1 MDSQITFNQVKVQI
15 LNDTDA
21 TPSPKYPGY
30 VGLKAEYDP
39 EVSVAKPASFF
50 FKLNSYSYVLTNFSK
65 LVTLYEIAETAHFI
79 CAIANN
85 INYSEKFVKTHESV

>member
-39 EVSVAKPASFF
+39 EVSEFPSRLPV
-50 FKLNSYSYVLTNFSK
+50 FS
-65 LVTLYEIAETAHFI
+65 
-79 CAIANN
+79 N
-85 INYSEKFVKTHESV
+85 

>member
-39 EVSVAKPASFF
+39 EVSEFPSRLPVFF
-50 FKLNSYSYVLTNFSK
+50 FKWNSVLIKFEPDHYE
-65 LVTLYEIAETAHFI
+65 TLTGLD
-79 CAIANN
+79 
-85 INYSEKFVKTHESV
+85 K

>member
-50 FKLNSYSYVLTNFSK
+50 FQMEFI
-65 LVTLYEIAETAHFI
+65 LVRFDEF
-79 CAIANN
+79 
-85 INYSEKFVKTHESV
+85 F

>member
-39 EVSVAKPASFF
+39 EVSEFPSRLPVFF
-50 FKLNSYSYVLTNFSK
+50 FKLNSVPIKFGLEPDHYETLTGFVDLK
-65 LVTLYEIAETAHFI
+65 LTRAF
-79 CAIANN
+79 
-85 INYSEKFVKTHESV
+85 

>member
-39 EVSVAKPASFF
+39 EVSEFPSRLPVFF
-50 FKLNSYSYVLTNFSK
+50 QMEF
-65 LVTLYEIAETAHFI
+65 
-79 CAIANN
+79 CAD
-85 INYSEKFVKTHESV
+85 KV

>member
-39 EVSVAKPASFF
+39 EVSEFPSRLPVFF
-50 FKLNSYSYVLTNFSK
+50 SNEF
-65 LVTLYEIAETAHFI
+65 
-79 CAIANN
+79 CAD
-85 INYSEKFVKTHESV
+85 KV

>member
-39 EVSVAKPASFF
+39 EVSEFPSRLPVFF
-50 FKLNSYSYVLTNFSK
+50 FQIEF
-65 LVTLYEIAETAHFI
+65 
-79 CAIANN
+79 CAD
-85 INYSEKFVKTHESV
+85 KVWTRTRPL

>member
-39 EVSVAKPASFF
+39 EVSEFPSRLPVFF
-50 FKLNSYSYVLTNFSK
+50 FKWNSVPIK
-65 LVTLYEIAETAHFI
+65 ETLDSNQTIMRP
-79 CAIANN
+79 
-85 INYSEKFVKTHESV
+85 

>member
-39 EVSVAKPASFF
+39 EVSEFPSRLPIFF
-50 FKLNSYSYVLTNFSK
+50 FKWNSVPIKFELEPDHCETLTG
-65 LVTLYEIAETAHFI
+65 
-79 CAIANN
+79 
-85 INYSEKFVKTHESV
+85 FVDLILTRAF

>member
-39 EVSVAKPASFF
+39 EVSEFPSRLPGFF
-50 FKLNSYSYVLTNFSK
+50 FKWNSVPIKFYSNQT
-65 LVTLYEIAETAHFI
+65 IMRP
-79 CAIANN
+79 
-85 INYSEKFVKTHESV
+85 

>member
-15 LNDTDA
+15 LNDADA

-39 EVSVAKPASFF
+39 EVSEFAKPASCFL
-50 FKLNSYSYVLTNFSK
+50 FKWNSVLIKF
-65 LVTLYEIAETAHFI
+65 EPDHCET
-79 CAIANN
+79 
-85 INYSEKFVKTHESV
+85 

>member
-39 EVSVAKPASFF
+39 EVSEFPSRLPVF
-50 FKLNSYSYVLTNFSK
+50 FKLNSVPIKSKPEPDHYETGFVGLTLTRAF
-65 LVTLYEIAETAHFI
+65 
-79 CAIANN
+79 
-85 INYSEKFVKTHESV
+85 